1 MGLIIS
7 LFASYRANDPVFWEL
22 VTCIC
27 RLGKNKTKQVVAK
40 PPSLGVIDKTPQ
52 RPSLVIPKSEYEL
65 VTKLPNGVT
74 IRMKRG
80 KFYYFKPSDSNLGEL
95 NFDKLD
101 SPYIQRAGF
110 SVVVDGDEFIVFPE
124 EKGAI
129 DLMECLLDGRLL
141 PIDSISQF
149 SQACRHMREKGIF
162 NFDIKPENIL
172 LLKNGNILFIDFGG
186 SDVMKTGQVLK
197 REHTFTGMYNA
208 PEVVPEKW
216 GKPINIG
223 AAQVMNQMLVLFTMV
238 FKKTL
243 GPMSEEFKNTLGPIS
258 NDNNAN
264 HYWMWKDYSSNPK
277 TQIPLD
283 LNTLI
288 DEKQTKY
295 TGPIPSDIIG
305 RFCSLFKKVFVYN
318 PNDRP
323 TGFEVGDELDDIT
336 ECLRENYP
344 EITKY

>member
-1 MGLIIS
+1 MGLVIS
-7 LFASYRANDPVFWEL
+7 LIASYRANDPVFWKL
-22 VTCIC
+22 VTWFF
-27 RLGKNKTKQVVAK
+27 RMRTDTTTHLVAK
-40 PPSLGVIDKTPQ
+40 
-52 RPSLVIPKSEYEL
+52 RPRLMIPKSEYEL
-65 VTKLPNGVT
+65 ITKLPNGVT
-74 IRMKRG
+74 IRMETG
-80 KFYYFKPSDSNLGEL
+80 TGDLFYFKPIDRNLGEL
-95 NFDKLD
+95 NLNK
-101 SPYIQRAGF
+101 SNCPYIQRAGF

-129 DLMECLLDGRLL
+129 DLMECLIGGRLL

-149 SQACRHMREKGIF
+149 SQACRHMRGKGIF
-162 NFDIKPENIL
+162 SFDIKPENIL
-172 LLKNGNILFIDFGG
+172 LLPNGDILFIDFGG

-197 REHTFTGMYNA
+197 REHAFTGMYNA
-208 PEVVPEKW
+208 PEVVPENW

-223 AAQVMNQMLVLFTMV
+223 AAQVMIEMLVLYTML
-238 FKKTL
+238 FRH
-243 GPMSEEFKNTLGPIS
+243 TLGPIS

-264 HYWMWKDYSSNPK
+264 HYWMWKDYSSNLK

-288 DEKQTKY
+288 DETQTKY
-295 TGPIPSDIIG
+295 AGPIPSDIIG

-323 TGFEVGDELDDIT
+323 MGDEVDDELDDIT
-336 ECLRENYP
+336 ECLRENYL

>member
-1 MGLIIS
+1 MGLVIS
-7 LFASYRANDPVFWEL
+7 LIASYRANDPVFWEL
-22 VTCIC
+22 VAWFF
-27 RLGKNKTKQVVAK
+27 RMRKNKTKQVVAK
-40 PPSLGVIDKTPQ
+40 RPRLVVIDKTPQ
-52 RPSLVIPKSEYEL
+52 RPRLVTPKSEYEL
-65 VTKLPNGVT
+65 VTKLPNRLT
-74 IRMKRG
+74 IRREIG
-80 KFYYFKPSDSNLGEL
+80 TGDLFYFKPLDISSEGEWNLNKL
-95 NFDKLD
+95 N

-141 PIDSISQF
+141 PIESISQF
-149 SQACRHMREKGIF
+149 LQACKHMREKGIF
-162 NFDIKPENIL
+162 NFDMKPENIL
-172 LLKNGNILFIDFGG
+172 LLPNGDILIIDFGG

-197 REHTFTGMYNA
+197 CEHTFTGMYNA
-208 PEVVPEKW
+208 PEVVPENW

-223 AAQVMNQMLVLFTMV
+223 AAQVMIEMLVLFT
-238 FKKTL
+238 TL
-243 GPMSEEFKNTLGPIS
+243 FRHTLGPIS
-258 NDNNAN
+258 NDQKAN
-264 HYWMWKDYSSNPK
+264 HHWMWKDYSSNPN

-283 LNTLI
+283 LNTRI
-288 DEKQTKY
+288 DETQTKY

-323 TGFEVGDELDDIT
+323 TGDEVYDELDDIMK
-336 ECLRENYP
+336 CLRENYP